1 MKKIILFF
9 VLLFSFS
16 VLAGCTGSTANSST
30 NSSTPASTGKL
41 SVVASFYPMYDFASK
56 VGGDKVSVTNL
67 TPAGTEPH
75 DWEPSSADMIRL
87 EKAQVFIYNGAGM
100 EHWVDSVLSSLQNK
114 NLVVV
119 EASVKAPFLDSAG
132 DSSGST
138 SVESSSVDPHVWLD
152 PEIAKIEM
160 KSILD
165 AFQKADPTDADY
177 FQANYDKYALEFDKL
192 DAEFTAALADV
203 PRKDIV
209 VAHNAF
215 GYLCNAYGLTQM
227 PIEGLSADS
236 EPDAARMSEIID
248 FVSKNNVKV
257 IFFEELV
264 SPKVAQAIAGE
275 TGSTTAV
282 LNPLEGISE
291 ADQAAGKDYFSVM
304 RENLKTLVKA
314 LS

>member
-1 MKKIILFF
+1 MRKIILPLII
-9 VLLFSFS
+9 LLSLSLFT
-16 VLAGCTGSTANSST
+16 GCTGSTGNSANQDSS
-30 NSSTPASTGKL
+30 GKL
-41 SVVASFYPMYDFASK
+41 SVVTSFYPMYDFASK

-67 TPAGTEPH
+67 TPAGVEPH
-75 DWEPSSADMIRL
+75 DWEPSSSDMIRL
-87 EKAQVFIYNGAGM
+87 ENAQVFIYNGSGM
-100 EHWVDSVLSSLQNK
+100 EHWVDSVLSALENK
-114 NLVVV
+114 KLLVV
-119 EASVKAPFLDSAG
+119 EASAGAPFLTV
-132 DSSGST
+132 SGSADAANA
-138 SVESSSVDPHVWLD
+138 SVDPHVWLD
-152 PEIAKIEM
+152 PQIAKIEM
-160 KSILD
+160 KAILD
-165 AFQKADPTDADY
+165 AFKTADPENAVY

-192 DAEFTAALADV
+192 DAEFTSALAKV
-203 PRKDIV
+203 PRKNIV

-215 GYLCNAYGLTQM
+215 GYLCNAYGLTQV

-264 SPKVAQAIAGE
+264 SPKVAETIAAE

-282 LNPLEGISE
+282 LNPLEGLSE

-304 RENLKTLVKA
+304 RENLKTLTAA

>member
-1 MKKIILFF
+1 MKKFILFF
-9 VLLFSFS
+9 VLIFSFS
-16 VLAGCTGSTANSST
+16 VLAGCTGSSINSST
-30 NSSTPASTGKL
+30 TVSTGKL
-41 SVVASFYPMYDFASK
+41 SVVTSFYPMYDFAGK

-87 EKAQVFIYNGAGM
+87 EKAQIFIYNGAGM
-100 EHWVDSVLSSLQNK
+100 EHWVDSVLASLENK

-119 EASVKAPFLDSAG
+119 EASANAPLL
-132 DSSGST
+132 DSSGNS
-138 SVESSSVDPHVWLD
+138 SAESSSVDPHVWLD

-165 AFQKADPTDADY
+165 AFQKADPADADY

-215 GYLCNAYGLTQM
+215 GYLCSAYGLTQM

-264 SPKVAQAIAGE
+264 SPKVADAIARE

-282 LNPLEGISE
+282 LNPLEGMSE

-304 RENLKTLVKA
+304 RENLNTLVEA